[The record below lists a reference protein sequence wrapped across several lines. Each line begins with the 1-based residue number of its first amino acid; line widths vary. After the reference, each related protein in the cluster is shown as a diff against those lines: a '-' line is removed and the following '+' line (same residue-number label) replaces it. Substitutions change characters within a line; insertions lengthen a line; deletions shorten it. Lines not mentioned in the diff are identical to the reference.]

1 MAADTTTPVK
11 TPTEAPTTIPEPG
24 PQLWPA
30 EICTQ
35 QKRELASP
43 DVSP

>member
-1 MAADTTTPVK
+1 MPAETVTPVK
-11 TPTEAPTTIPEPG
+11 TPAESPTTTPSRE

-35 QKRELASP
+35 QKREFASP

>member
-1 MAADTTTPVK
+1 MPAETTTPVK
-11 TPTEAPTTIPEPG
+11 TPTPAPTIEPAPE
-24 PQLWPA
+24 PQLWPG

>member
-1 MAADTTTPVK
+1 MAAETTTPVR
-11 TPTEAPTTIPEPG
+11 TPTESPTTSPEPG

>member
-1 MAADTTTPVK
+1 MPAETATPVK
-11 TPTEAPTTIPEPG
+11 TPTESPTTIPGPA